1 MIIGPDDPRAIT
13 DPAELARLRDYTDKW
28 NEEWLGL
35 KPMTAKQKADKAKLE
50 AAILKAI
57 RWPDSKDPS

>member
-13 DPAELARLRDYTDKW
+13 DPAELKRLRAYTDAW

-35 KPMTAKQKADKAKLE
+35 KPPTAKERADKAKRE
-50 AAILKAI
+50 AAILDLI
-57 RWPDSKDPS
+57 GWEDPA